1 MTFFLF
7 IYSDTLFGTLSTPD
21 YMLMKSI
28 EEFWNFKYDRSN
40 LFSSWINMIEKK
52 FKSQKE
58 LKDIPIREL
67 IEMEAT
73 AQINFP
79 L

>member
-1 MTFFLF
+1 
-7 IYSDTLFGTLSTPD
+7 
-21 YMLMKSI
+21 MLMKSI